1 MIVDPEAEKPEDW
14 DDEDD
19 GDWEAPTV
27 PNPAYKGPWE
37 HPQIPNP
44 DYKEVN
50 NPGHRLPINFVGFDL
65 WQVKSGT
72 LFGDII
78 LADSEED
85 LNPFLWDKEK
95 FEAEKEA
102 KKAFDKANEPPEEE
116 DEDEESDMEELSDES
131 GEAAEKSE
139 AAGSAQA
146 EAAEK
151 TEESAHD

>member
-1 MIVDPEAEKPEDW
+1 MIVDPDAEKPEDW

-19 GDWEAPTV
+19 G
-27 PNPAYKGPWE
+27 PWE
-37 HPQIPNP
+37 HPKIPNP

-50 NPGHRLPINFVGFDL
+50 NPAHRLAINFIGFDL

-85 LNPFLWDKEK
+85 LDAFLWDEEK

-116 DEDEESDMEELSDES
+116 KDDDEEEDMEELSDKSAETP
-131 GEAAEKSE
+131 EAGSEAQAKSE
-139 AAGSAQA
+139 DAV
-146 EAAEK
+146 EK
-151 TEESAHD
+151 TDETD